1 MSGALAATTGTGTG
15 RERWDRIMVGNYG
28 TPPVTFV
35 RGSGTELFDE
45 EGRRYLDFLCGLAVT
60 GLGHSHP
67 RIAAAL
73 AEQATTLL
81 HVSNLFVTEPQL
93 EVAERLDALV
103 RSGAPTGDSAGDSA
117 GADAPGR
124 VLFQNSGAEANEA
137 AIKMARKYHGRG
149 RHEVVSAFRSF
160 HGRTL
165 TTLAATGQPEKHEP
179 FQPLPEGFR
188 HAAWNDLD
196 ALEAALAPEVGAV
209 LLEPLQGE
217 GGVNT
222 ADVEYLR
229 GVRRI
234 CDERGLVLIMDEV
247 QTGLGR
253 TGAWFGFQH
262 AGIRPDVVTMAKGLG
277 NGVPIGAVWATAEV
291 ASAFGPGDH
300 GSTFAGQPLAA
311 SAAREVLRVLEE
323 LDAPALAT
331 ARGAE
336 LTALLEALDG
346 VTTVRGLGLL
356 LAAELDP
363 AVLDGRTGPE
373 VARACLDAGLVVN
386 GVTPTALRL
395 APPLTAS
402 SDELAEGVSILAG
415 VLAAG
420 GPDEGGGA

>member
-1 MSGALAATTGTGTG
+1 MSSTSVTTTGTGTG

-45 EGRRYLDFLCGLAVT
+45 DGRRYLDFLCGLAVT
-60 GLGHSHP
+60 GLGHAHP
-67 RIAAAL
+67 RVAAAL
-73 AEQATTLL
+73 ADQAGTLL

-93 EVAERLDALV
+93 EVAERLDRLV
-103 RSGAPTGDSAGDSA
+103 RSGAGGGGDTET
-117 GADAPGR
+117 GR

-149 RHEVVSAFRSF
+149 RHGVVAAFRSF
-160 HGRTL
+160 HGRTMA
-165 TTLAATGQPEKHEP
+165 TLAATGQPEKHEP

-196 ALEAALAPEVGAV
+196 ALEHALDPEVGAV

-217 GGVNT
+217 GGVNP
-222 ADVEYLR
+222 ADMAYLQ

-253 TGAWFGFQH
+253 TGAWFGFHH

-323 LDAPALAT
+323 LDAPNLAT
-331 ARGAE
+331 ERGDE
-336 LTALLEALDG
+336 LTGLLEALDG
-346 VTTVRGLGLL
+346 VTSVRGLGLL
-356 LAAELDP
+356 LAAELDLD
-363 AVLDGRTGPE
+363 VLGGRTGPE
-373 VARACLDAGLVVN
+373 LARACLDAGLVVN

-395 APPLTAS
+395 APPLTVS
-402 SDELAEGVSILAG
+402 SGELAEGVSILSS

-420 GPDEGGGA
+420 GQEQGGAA

>member
-1 MSGALAATTGTGTG
+1 MSAVVEASTG

-28 TPPVTFV
+28 SPPVTFV

-45 EGRRYLDFLCGLAVT
+45 DGRRYLDFLCGLAVT
-60 GLGHSHP
+60 GLGHAHP
-67 RIAAAL
+67 RVAAAL
-73 AEQATTLL
+73 AEQAGTLL

-93 EVAERLDALV
+93 EVAERLDRLV
-103 RSGAPTGDSAGDSA
+103 RSSPSGDGAAAS
-117 GADAPGR
+117 GR

-137 AIKMARKYHGRG
+137 AIKLARRYHGRG
-149 RHEVVSAFRSF
+149 RHGVVAAFRSF
-160 HGRTL
+160 HGRTMA
-165 TTLAATGQPEKHEP
+165 TLAATGQPEKHEP

-188 HAAWNDLD
+188 HATWNDLE
-196 ALEAALAPEVGAV
+196 ALEQAMAPEVGAV

-217 GGVNT
+217 GGVNQ
-222 ADVEYLR
+222 ADLAYLQ

-253 TGAWFGFQH
+253 TGAWFGFHH

-277 NGVPIGAVWATAEV
+277 NGVPIGAVWASDEV
-291 ASAFGPGDH
+291 ASAFSAGDH

-311 SAAREVLRVLEE
+311 SAAREVLRILEE
-323 LDAPALAT
+323 IDAPVLA
-331 ARGAE
+331 ARRGTE
-336 LTALLEALDG
+336 LTALLEGLDG
-346 VTTVRGLGLL
+346 VSSVRGLGLL

-363 AVLDGRTGPE
+363 EALDGRTAPE

-395 APPLTAS
+395 APPLTVS
-402 SDELAEGVSILAG
+402 PDELVEGVGILAS
-415 VLAAG
+415 VLESGRDAG
-420 GPDEGGGA
+420 GEA